1 MTTGSNALQI
11 RRTRL
16 AAFVVILLT
25 LAADQASKYWV
36 LNHTSLPEG
45 DRISVLPVFDFVLT
59 WNMGISYGLFQQH
72 EALGRWLLIGLTA
85 LATVLLA
92 VWLWRSRDRV
102 IACVALALIIGGALG
117 NLIDRIVFGGVVDFL
132 YLHYGSFSWYVF
144 NLADC
149 AIVAGVGALLYESL
163 RLRPQ

>member
-1 MTTGSNALQI
+1 MTAAPNHPAI

-16 AAFVVILLT
+16 AALAVVVLT
-25 LAADQASKYWV
+25 LVLDQASKYWV

-45 DRISVLPVFDFVLT
+45 DRISLLPVFDLVLT
-59 WNMGISYGLFQQH
+59 WNMGISYGLFQQN

-92 VWLWRSRDRV
+92 VWLWRSRDRLV
-102 IACVALALIIGGALG
+102 ACLALALIIGGALG
-117 NLIDRIVFGGVVDFL
+117 NLVDRVVFGGVVDFL

>member
-1 MTTGSNALQI
+1 MTAAPSDLSTRRARIAAL
-11 RRTRL
+11 
-16 AAFVVILLT
+16 VVVLLT
-25 LAADQASKYWV
+25 LAVDQASKYWV
-36 LNHTSLPEG
+36 LNHTSLPDG
-45 DRISVLPVFDFVLT
+45 DRISLLPVFDLVLT

-72 EALGRWLLIGLTA
+72 EALGRWILIGLTA
-85 LATVLLA
+85 VATVLLA
-92 VWLWRSRDRV
+92 TWLWRSRNRL
-102 IACVALALIIGGALG
+102 VAVLALGLIIGGALG

>member
-1 MTTGSNALQI
+1 MTAPSSDLAT

-16 AAFVVILLT
+16 AALAVVLT
-25 LAADQASKYWV
+25 TLGVDQASKYWV

-45 DRISVLPVFDFVLT
+45 DRIPVLPVFDLVLT

-72 EALGRWLLIGLTA
+72 ESVGRWLLIGLTA
-85 LATVLLA
+85 LATVLLS

-102 IACVALALIIGGALG
+102 VAALALALIIGGAIG
-117 NLIDRIVFGGVVDFL
+117 NLIDRVMFGGVVDFL

>member
-1 MTTGSNALQI
+1 MTAASSDLAT

-16 AAFVVILLT
+16 AALAVVLLT
-25 LAADQASKYWV
+25 LVVDQGSKYWV
-36 LNHTSLPEG
+36 LNHTSLPDG
-45 DRISVLPVFDFVLT
+45 DRISVLPVFDLVLT
-59 WNMGISYGLFQQH
+59 WNKGISYGLFQQQ

-92 VWLWRSRDRV
+92 AWLWRSRDRL
-102 IACVALALIIGGALG
+102 AASLALALIIGGALG
-117 NLIDRIVFGGVVDFL
+117 NLIDRVVFGGVVDFL

-149 AIVAGVGALLYESL
+149 AIVAGVCALLYESL

>member
-1 MTTGSNALQI
+1 MTVASSALAT
-11 RRTRL
+11 RRTRFAAL
-16 AAFVVILLT
+16 AVVLLT
-25 LAADQASKYWV
+25 LGVDQASKYWV
-36 LNHTSLPEG
+36 LNHTTLPDG
-45 DRISVLPVFDFVLT
+45 DRISLLPVFDLVLT

-72 EALGRWLLIGLTA
+72 ESFGRWLLIGLTA

-92 VWLWRSRDRV
+92 VWLWRSRDRLV
-102 IACVALALIIGGALG
+102 AVLALALIIGGAIG
-117 NLIDRIVFGGVVDFL
+117 NLIDRVVFGGVVDFL

>member
-72 EALGRWLLIGLTA
+72 EALGRWLLISLTA
-85 LATVLLA
+85 LATALLA
-92 VWLWRSRDRV
+92 VWLWRSRDRL
-102 IACVALALIIGGALG
+102 IACLALALIIGGALG
-117 NLIDRIVFGGVVDFL
+117 NLVDRIVFGGVVDFL

>member
-1 MTTGSNALQI
+1 MTATSSDLRT

-16 AAFVVILLT
+16 AALAVILLT
-25 LAADQASKYWV
+25 FFADQASKYWV
-36 LNHTSLPEG
+36 LNHTGLPNG
-45 DRISVLPVFDFVLT
+45 DRISILPVFDFVLT

-92 VWLWRSRDRV
+92 VWLWRSSERL
-102 IACVALALIIGGALG
+102 IASLALALIIGGALG
-117 NLIDRIVFGGVVDFL
+117 NIVDRVVFGGVVDFL

-149 AIVAGVGALLYESL
+149 AIVAGVGALLYDSL
-163 RLRPQ
+163 RPRPQ

>member
-1 MTTGSNALQI
+1 MTAAPSDLSTRRARIAAL
-11 RRTRL
+11 
-16 AAFVVILLT
+16 VVVLLT
-25 LAADQASKYWV
+25 LAVDQASKYWV
-36 LNHTSLPEG
+36 LNHTSLPDG
-45 DRISVLPVFDFVLT
+45 DRISLLPVFDLVLT
-59 WNMGISYGLFQQH
+59 WNMGISYGLFQQN
-72 EALGRWLLIGLTA
+72 EALGRWILIGLTA
-85 LATVLLA
+85 VATVLLA
-92 VWLWRSRDRV
+92 TWLWRSRNRL
-102 IACVALALIIGGALG
+102 VAVLALGLIIGGALG

>member
-45 DRISVLPVFDFVLT
+45 DRISVLPVLDFVLT

-72 EALGRWLLIGLTA
+72 EALGRWLLISLTA

-92 VWLWRSRDRV
+92 VWLWRSRDRL
-102 IACVALALIIGGALG
+102 IACLALALIIGGALG
-117 NLIDRIVFGGVVDFL
+117 NLVDRIVFGGVVDFL

>member
-1 MTTGSNALQI
+1 MTASPNVLQT
-11 RRTRL
+11 RRPRL
-16 AAFVVILLT
+16 VAFVVILLT

>member
-1 MTTGSNALQI
+1 MTAAPSDLSTRRARIAAL
-11 RRTRL
+11 
-16 AAFVVILLT
+16 VVVLLT
-25 LAADQASKYWV
+25 LAVDQASKYWV
-36 LNHTSLPEG
+36 LNHTSLPDG
-45 DRISVLPVFDFVLT
+45 DRISLLPVFDLVLT
-59 WNMGISYGLFQQH
+59 WNMGISYGLFQQN
-72 EALGRWLLIGLTA
+72 EALGRWMLIGLTA
-85 LATVLLA
+85 VATVLLA
-92 VWLWRSRDRV
+92 TWLWRSRNRL
-102 IACVALALIIGGALG
+102 VAVLALGLIIGGALG

>member
-1 MTTGSNALQI
+1 MTATSSDLRT

-16 AAFVVILLT
+16 AALAVILLT
-25 LAADQASKYWV
+25 FIVDQASKYWV
-36 LNHTSLPEG
+36 LNHTGLPDG

-59 WNMGISYGLFQQH
+59 WNMGISYGLFQQQ

-92 VWLWRSRDRV
+92 VWLWRSSDRLL
-102 IACVALALIIGGALG
+102 ASLALALIIGGALG
-117 NLIDRIVFGGVVDFL
+117 NLVDRVVFGGVVDFL

-163 RLRPQ
+163 RLRPH